1 MWLIVINRSSGRGNV
16 DRKLRRFTELCK
28 QNNVSYEIVDKDS
41 AAETSKALKERISA
55 GEVETLIA
63 FGGDGIVSLCLQ
75 LVAKSSVAFCVVPTG
90 TGNDFARSIGTYKKS
105 IHKIFQAIF
114 SDKPISMDIAVADNF
129 TEKRYFVQV
138 LSSGFDASVNERANA
153 IKAPIGKLKY
163 TIAML
168 LKLPRFKSIEFEVL
182 IDSQKLN
189 INSMLMVVANGS
201 SYGGGMKILP
211 NASFQ
216 DGKLDLL
223 YVDPVS
229 KFTLL
234 SIFPLVFKG
243 WHLKHPA
250 VHVVSAESIE
260 LRGVTNAYADGEFVS
275 HLPLKISVI
284 QNGLQAWICK

>member
-1 MWLIVINRSSGRGNV
+1 MWLIVLNRSSGRGNV
-16 DRKLRRFTELCK
+16 EHKLRRFTELCK
-28 QNNVSYEIVDKDS
+28 QNNVSYEILDKDS
-41 AAETSKALKERISA
+41 AAETSYALKERLSA
-55 GEVETLIA
+55 GTVEAVIA

-75 LVAKSSVAFCVVPTG
+75 LVAKSSIGFCVVPTG
-90 TGNDFARSIGTYKKS
+90 TGNDFARSIGTHKKS
-105 IHKIFQAIF
+105 IKSIFHAICF
-114 SDKPISMDIAVADNF
+114 DKPTSMDIAVADNF

-138 LSSGFDASVNERANA
+138 LSSGFDASVNELANT
-153 IKAPIGKLKY
+153 IKAPIGRLKY

-189 INSMLMVVANGS
+189 MNSMLVVVANGS

-260 LRGVTNAYADGEFVS
+260 LRGVTSAYADGEFVS
-275 HLPLKISVI
+275 NLPLKISVI

>member
-1 MWLIVINRSSGRGNV
+1 MWLIVLNRSSGRGNV

-41 AAETSKALKERISA
+41 AAETSYAIRERLSA
-55 GEVETLIA
+55 GTVEAVIA

-75 LVAKSSVAFCVVPTG
+75 LVAKSSIGFCVVPTG

-105 IHKIFQAIF
+105 IKSIFHAICF
-114 SDKPISMDIAVADNF
+114 DKPISMDIAAADNF

-138 LSSGFDASVNERANA
+138 LSSGFDASVNELANT
-153 IKAPIGKLKY
+153 IKAPIGRLKY

-189 INSMLMVVANGS
+189 MNSMLVVVANGS

-250 VHVVSAESIE
+250 VHVVSAKSIE
-260 LRGVTNAYADGEFVS
+260 LRGVTSAYADGEFVS
-275 HLPLKISVI
+275 NLPLKISVI
-284 QNGLQAWICK
+284 QNGLQAWICR

>member
-1 MWLIVINRSSGRGNV
+1 MWLIVLNRSSGRGNV

-28 QNNVSYEIVDKDS
+28 KNNVSYEIVDKDS
-41 AAETSKALKERISA
+41 AIETSKALKARLSV
-55 GEVETLIA
+55 GGVEALIA

-75 LVAKSSVAFCVVPTG
+75 LVAKSSIGFCVVPTG

-105 IHKIFQAIF
+105 IQEIFQAIC
-114 SDKPISMDIAVADNF
+114 SDKPISMDIAVADSL

-168 LKLPRFKSIEFEVL
+168 LKLPRFKSIDFEVL

-189 INSMLMVVANGS
+189 INSMLVVVANGS

-250 VHVVSAESIE
+250 VHVMSAKNIE
-260 LRGVTNAYADGEFVS
+260 LRGATKAYADGEFVS

-284 QNGLQAWICK
+284 QNGIQAWICK

>member
-1 MWLIVINRSSGRGNV
+1 MWLIVLNRSSGRGKV
-16 DRKLRRFTELCK
+16 DRKLRQFTELCVP
-28 QNNVSYEIVDKDS
+28 NNVSYEIVDKGS
-41 AAETSKALKERISA
+41 AIETSTTIEKRLSA
-55 GEVETLIA
+55 GGVEALIA

-75 LVAKSSVAFCVVPTG
+75 LLAKSSIGFCVVPTG

-105 IHKIFQAIF
+105 IQSIFNRICF
-114 SDKPISMDIAVADNF
+114 DKPISMDIAIADNF

-138 LSSGFDASVNERANA
+138 LSSGFDASVNELANV
-153 IKAPIGKLKY
+153 IKTPIGKLKY

-168 LKLPRFKSIEFEVL
+168 IKLPRFKSIDFEVL
-182 IDSQKLN
+182 VDSQKLN
-189 INSMLMVVANGS
+189 MSSMLVVVANGS

-234 SIFPLVFKG
+234 SIFPLVLKG

-250 VHVVSAESIE
+250 VHVLSAQSIE
-260 LRGVTNAYADGEFVS
+260 LRGDTKAYADGEFVS
-275 HLPLKISVI
+275 QLPLKISVI

>member
-1 MWLIVINRSSGRGNV
+1 MWLIVLNRSSGRGNV
-16 DRKLRRFTELCK
+16 DRKLGQFTELCEE
-28 QNNVSYEIVDKDS
+28 NNVSYAIIDKDN
-41 AAETSKALKERISA
+41 ATETSNAIKERLSI
-55 GEVETLIA
+55 GGVEALIA

-75 LVAKSSVAFCVVPTG
+75 LVAKSSVGFCVVPTG
-90 TGNDFARSIGTYKKS
+90 TGNDFARSIGTHKKS
-105 IHKIFQAIF
+105 IQKIFNSICF
-114 SDKPISMDIAVADNF
+114 DKPTSMDVAVADNF
-129 TEKRYFVQV
+129 TEKRFFVQV
-138 LSSGFDASVNERANA
+138 LSSGFDASVNELANE

-168 LKLPRFKSIEFEVL
+168 IKLPRFKSIDFEVL
-182 IDSQKLN
+182 VDSQKLN
-189 INSMLMVVANGS
+189 MNSMLVVVANGS

-216 DGKLDLL
+216 DGKVDLL

-250 VHVVSAESIE
+250 VHVLSAESIE
-260 LRGVTNAYADGEFVS
+260 LRGDTNAYADGEFVS
-275 HLPLKISVI
+275 YLPLKISVI

>member
-1 MWLIVINRSSGRGNV
+1 MWLIVLNRSSGRGNV
-16 DRKLRRFTELCK
+16 DRKLRQFTELCK
-28 QNNVSYEIVDKDS
+28 QNNVSYEILDKDS
-41 AAETSKALKERISA
+41 AAETSYALKERLSA
-55 GEVETLIA
+55 GTVEAVIA

-75 LVAKSSVAFCVVPTG
+75 LVAKSSIGFCVVPTG
-90 TGNDFARSIGTYKKS
+90 TGNDFARSIGTHKKS
-105 IHKIFQAIF
+105 IKNIFHAICF
-114 SDKPISMDIAVADNF
+114 DKPISMDIAVADNF

-138 LSSGFDASVNERANA
+138 LSSGFDASVNELANT

-168 LKLPRFKSIEFEVL
+168 LKLTRFKSIEFEVL

-189 INSMLMVVANGS
+189 MNSMLVVVANGS

-260 LRGVTNAYADGEFVS
+260 LRGVTSAYADGEFVS
-275 HLPLKISVI
+275 NLPLKISVI
-284 QNGLQAWICK
+284 QNGLQAWICR